1 MVGAVVQATQSS
13 HSQCE
18 QQAPRCAQPSTGNL
32 KHLLALRVECGV
44 RQVRKGY
51 NNGEDNTHTWISQ
64 APSWG
69 VSAATLHG
77 RTRQQ
82 R

>member
-1 MVGAVVQATQSS
+1 MHSLLSCKRQALVTSAEFS
-13 HSQCE
+13 D
-18 QQAPRCAQPSTGNL
+18 G
-32 KHLLALRVECGV
+32 CGWW

-51 NNGEDNTHTWISQ
+51 FNGEDNTHTWISQ

-82 R
+82 RWGTQSTARPTHV